1 MAASMRTD
9 MARILVADDDPLMRD
24 LVAATLRRSG
34 HDVDVVA
41 TGQQALQ
48 RLTEGDFQLV
58 VADIFMP
65 GGTGIELLISM
76 RAKRI
81 DLPFICI
88 SGGDG
93 DLFRPY
99 ATTMV
104 SLGAL
109 TVLRKPFTPDQL
121 IDAIRQTGVGGSH

>member
-1 MAASMRTD
+1 

-24 LVAATLRRSG
+24 MVNVTLSRAG
-34 HDVDVVA
+34 HAVEVVA
-41 TGQQALQ
+41 TGEQALGQ
-48 RLTEGDFQLV
+48 LADGSFELV

-81 DLPFICI
+81 ELPFICI

-104 SLGAL
+104 SLGAYK
-109 TVLRKPFTPDQL
+109 VLRKPFSPDQL
-121 IDAIRQTGVGGSH
+121 IDAVRGCGIGGEA

>member
-1 MAASMRTD
+1 

-24 LVAATLRRSG
+24 LVNVTLTRAG
-34 HDVDVVA
+34 HDVELVS
-41 TGQQALQ
+41 TGQQALAELDDGQ
-48 RLTEGDFQLV
+48 FELV

-81 DLPFICI
+81 EMPFICI

-104 SLGAL
+104 SLGAYK
-109 TVLRKPFTPDQL
+109 VLRKPFSPNQL
-121 IDAIRQTGVGGSH
+121 LDAVRGCGVGGVA

>member
-1 MAASMRTD
+1 

-24 LVAATLRRSG
+24 MVNVTLCRAG
-34 HDVDVVA
+34 HDVEVVS
-41 TGQQALQ
+41 TGTQALGQ
-48 RLTEGDFQLV
+48 LDDGDFDLV

-81 DLPFICI
+81 EMPFICI

-104 SLGAL
+104 SLGAYK
-109 TVLRKPFTPDQL
+109 VLRKPFTPDQL
-121 IDAIRQTGVGGSH
+121 IDAVRGCGVSGVA

>member
-1 MAASMRTD
+1 

-24 LVAATLRRSG
+24 LVNVTLTRAG
-34 HDVDVVA
+34 HDVA
-41 TGQQALQ
+41 LAETGQEALAH
-48 RLTEGDFQLV
+48 LDDSDFELV

-76 RAKRI
+76 RAKRM
-81 DLPFICI
+81 DMPFICI

-104 SLGAL
+104 SLGAHK
-109 TVLRKPFTPDQL
+109 VLRKPFSPDQL
-121 IDAIRQTGVGGSH
+121 LDAVRGCGVGGAA